1 MPRPVKFTMV
11 VDRRKEAAGAMSP
24 PSYRLH
30 LPRPMMV
37 GATLLFWA
45 ALVIGLKLL
54 AS

>member
-11 VDRRKEAAGAMSP
+11 VDRRQDAAGVLSP
-24 PSYRLH
+24 PSYRLY
-30 LPRPMMV
+30 LPRPMMI

-45 ALVIGLKLL
+45 AVVVGLKLL